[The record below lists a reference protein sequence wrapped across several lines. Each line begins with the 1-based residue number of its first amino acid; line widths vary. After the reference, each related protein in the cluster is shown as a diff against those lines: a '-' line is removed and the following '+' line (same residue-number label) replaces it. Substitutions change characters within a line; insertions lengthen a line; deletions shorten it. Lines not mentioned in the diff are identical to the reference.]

1 MPKYKEQ
8 FGRPCPHVGLLDI
21 NGDASQLVILALNE
35 HTQPLISAHLGTM
48 DPETMREA
56 LNRAIIVLASKE
68 LSDMLEKAEEKR
80 AKEKAVKHARHS
92 KPRRKR

>member
-1 MPKYKEQ
+1 MPEYKEQ
-8 FGRPCPHVGLLDI
+8 FGRPCPYVGLLDL
-21 NGDASQLVILALNE
+21 NADASQLVILALNE

-68 LSDMLEKAEEKR
+68 LSDMLEKAGKKR
-80 AKEKAVKHARHS
+80 ATEKAVKRV